1 MSLLLETPDRPTAAG
16 NRTVPPLLGVDV
28 GFSEKR
34 QTTGIAW
41 RAADGS
47 VASARAGSSWASRRD
62 RMPTGFSAA
71 LVAIDGPLL
80 PAGSAGDVVRGCEN
94 VFQLG
99 AFQRRCKPGMSHFGT
114 GFALRTAAAETMAQL
129 AAVLVAAPE
138 AFRGPSL
145 SAGAAVVEAFPNAFL
160 GVMLSN
166 NLYERVGR
174 VRRGRRFDRLYDAA
188 CTEGVLAEAASSS
201 TLMPPGTGIRLA
213 EERDHE
219 KRAALL
225 CLLTAAYAAEG
236 TAVTVGDPS
245 GGWFWLPPWR
255 LWAPW
260 ARDEVARAIERVRAK
275 GCGVELNLGD

>member
-1 MSLLLETPDRPTAAG
+1 M
-16 NRTVPPLLGVDV
+16 PPLLGVDV

-71 LVAIDGPLL
+71 LAAIDGPLL
-80 PAGSAGDVVRGCEN
+80 PAGSADDIVRGCES

-99 AFQRRCKPGMSHFGT
+99 GFQRRCKPGMSHFGT
-114 GFALRTAAAETMAQL
+114 GFALRKAAAETMAQL
-129 AAVLVAAPE
+129 AAVLVAAPG

-145 SAGAAVVEAFPNAFL
+145 SPGAAVVEAFPNAFL
-160 GVMLSN
+160 GVMLPQE
-166 NLYERVGR
+166 LHERVGR

-188 CTEGVLAEAASSS
+188 CAAGVLAEAASSS
-201 TLMPPGTGIRLA
+201 TLMPPGTGTRLA

-260 ARDEVARAIERVRAK
+260 ARDEIARAIERVRAK
-275 GCGVELNLGD
+275 GCGVELNMGA